1 MDMKR
6 QFGQFSFA
14 FIRPSLY
21 KMKEVD
27 PYAKA
32 SVTLCTYKVKILAVN
47 LLFFASKRLVA
58 ITTIRKGMVCG

>member
-14 FIRPSLY
+14 FIRPGLY

-32 SVTLCTYKVKILAVN
+32 SVTLCTYIKYK
-47 LLFFASKRLVA
+47 
-58 ITTIRKGMVCG
+58 

>member
-32 SVTLCTYKVKILAVN
+32 SVTLCTYIKYK
-47 LLFFASKRLVA
+47 LV
-58 ITTIRKGMVCG
+58 G